1 MMTRTRSLGTSAVAI
16 CCVILLAAAAPAEAA
31 RTHVVQPGETLYRIA
46 LRYRVTVEAIVQTNG
61 LADPTRIRPGQ
72 TLTIPDQG
80 AGSPKPLPQ
89 RERQMRSHYTV
100 QRGDTLY
107 SIARRHGTTVRA
119 IVDANRL
126 RSEAIAV
133 GQQLVIPSAAPSRSA
148 RPAPSV
154 VAPPASVQPLP
165 APSRPVAV
173 VRPQLSVGAEFVVPR
188 PLRVRR
194 GPRTYHTTLALVAAE
209 TPLWIL
215 SEESGWY
222 EVQLPN
228 GDVGWVYEDDF
239 SVGVPLDPDRPD
251 LVRGQDIVRE
261 AMRYLGTPYVW
272 GGESA
277 RGMDCSGFVYIVFA
291 SRVPGL
297 ARMRSFDYYQMGTP
311 VERSAMLPGD
321 LVFFTTYAPGPSH
334 VGIYVGDGRFVHA
347 SSGARRVTVSSLD
360 EPFYAGRYLGARRLV
375 RP

>member
-1 MMTRTRSLGTSAVAI
+1 
-16 CCVILLAAAAPAEAA
+16 
-31 RTHVVQPGETLYRIA
+31 
-46 LRYRVTVEAIVQTNG
+46 
-61 LADPTRIRPGQ
+61 
-72 TLTIPDQG
+72 
-80 AGSPKPLPQ
+80 
-89 RERQMRSHYTV
+89 MRSHYTV

-311 VERSAMLPGD
+311 VERSAMMPGD